1 MADAPSAAARP
12 RWGFRGS
19 LFQVR
24 QPAFWLFVLLLVGTA
39 LYTLLEQYSLA
50 SLSAVGW
57 LVSWLLALLF
67 AVPLIVVVYRLDL
80 YEREPLS
87 LVIGALLWGG
97 VVAIG
102 LASIANPG
110 WMGAL
115 LRLAGPTFTQ
125 EWGAAIVA
133 PVTEETFKGLGVV
146 VLYLIARRE
155 LDDVMDGFVYGAMIG
170 LAFAA
175 FENVFYFMMTFA
187 PEPAFGGD
195 VLGRIFTGFFVRA
208 FAGGLYSHVLWS
220 GLVGIAVAY
229 FVTRRGEASAAKRFG
244 VAAGLVAIA
253 IAGHFLW
260 NSPLRDALLPQF
272 PLEGAEYLQVV
283 LALAIKGLPLLAFV
297 VLAVVLARRR
307 ERRWLRAALT
317 SEVGMEGL
325 RADELVALE
334 DGGARKR
341 RRSEVAARGG
351 RSAVAMLRRLQRAQI
366 NLAMIRTRV
375 DEDDHPDLIAQRRY
389 CAELRARIPAPAET
403 GR

>member
-1 MADAPSAAARP
+1 MADAPAAAARP

-19 LFQVR
+19 LFQGR
-24 QPAFWLFVLLLVGTA
+24 QPAFWLFVILFVGTGV
-39 LYTLLEQYSLA
+39 YTLAEQFSLA
-50 SLSAVGW
+50 SMSAAGW
-57 LVSWLLALLF
+57 LVSWFLALVF
-67 AVPLIVVVYRLDL
+67 AVPLIVIVYRLDL

-102 LASIANPG
+102 LASVANPG

-115 LRLAGPTFTQ
+115 LRHAGPTFTQ
-125 EWGAAIVA
+125 EWGPAIVA
-133 PVTEETFKGLGVV
+133 PVTEEAFKGLGVV

-155 LDDVMDGFVYGAMIG
+155 FDDVMDGFVYGAMIG

-175 FENVFYFMMTFA
+175 VENVFYFMVTFA

-229 FVTRRGEASAAKRFG
+229 FVTRRGEASVAKRFG
-244 VAAGLVAIA
+244 VAAGLVGIA
-253 IAGHFLW
+253 IVGHFLW
-260 NSPLRDALLPQF
+260 NSPLRDAFIPQF
-272 PLEGAEYLQVV
+272 PIEGAEYLQVV
-283 LALAIKGLPLLAFV
+283 LALAIKGLPLLMVV

-307 ERRWLRAALT
+307 ERRWLRAALA
-317 SEVGMEGL
+317 SEVGGEGL
-325 RADELVALE
+325 NPDELAALE
-334 DGGARKR
+334 DRAARKR
-341 RRSEVAARGG
+341 RRSEVAVRGG
-351 RSAVAMLRRLQRAQI
+351 RSAVATLRRLERAQV

-375 DEDDHPDLIAQRRY
+375 EGDDHPDLVAQRRY
-389 CAELRARIPAPAET
+389 CAALRAHLAAPAQA